1 MFKNQPKAFNMI
13 FLLEVWER
21 FGFYTVQGVLALY
34 FLRYLKL
41 SSVETYYTFGAFFA
55 LVYGMVPIGGYLGDK
70 ILGVKRTIVF
80 GLVLLALGYLFLA
93 LANRDT
99 VYYALALIC
108 VGNGIF
114 KANPSNL
121 LAKCYEENDERLHS
135 GFTLYYMAV
144 NLGSTFSLFLGPFLA
159 DTYGYF
165 YAFFVSFIGIVIG
178 LINYVF
184 QSHYVKDINNAADLS
199 KISIIKWFF
208 ILALIVFIVLVS
220 AYLLQHVTIA
230 RNLTLAMLIIV
241 FVMYFRYMMQES
253 RIIKRRMLLAL
264 ILMVE
269 GMAFFILYQQMPTSL
284 NLFAVHN
291 VEPYLLGIRI
301 NPQSFQALNPIWII
315 LLSPLLAKVYTS
327 LNAKKLFVG
336 IPYKFALGMSLSGI
350 SFVLL
355 YFSRFFYVDNGIV
368 SSWWLVASYLFQS
381 AGELLVSAL
390 GVAMVAELAPPKVTG
405 FVMGVWFL
413 TTAVAGFLGG
423 YVAAFAALPKD
434 LQPSVASLHIYTEVF
449 LWIGIVTLLVSLFF
463 WITSPYLNRM
473 LEEY

>member
-21 FGFYTVQGVLALY
+21 FGFYTVQGVLTLY
-34 FLRYLKL
+34 FLRFLNL
-41 SSVETYYTFGAFFA
+41 SSVDAYYTFGAFFA
-55 LVYGMVPIGGYLGDK
+55 LVYGIVPVGGYLGDK
-70 ILGVKRTIVF
+70 ILGTKRTIF
-80 GLVLLALGYLFLA
+80 LGLVLLALGYLSLA
-93 LANRDT
+93 LASRNN

-121 LAKCYEENDERLHS
+121 LAKCYEENDSRLHA

-165 YAFFVSFIGIVIG
+165 YAYFVSFIGLVLGI
-178 LINYVF
+178 LNYIF
-184 QSHYVKDINNAADLS
+184 QYHYVKNINTEADLRNVS
-199 KISIIKWFF
+199 LLKWAMILGFLGLCVLIST
-208 ILALIVFIVLVS
+208 
-220 AYLLQHVTIA
+220 YLLQHVAIA
-230 RNLTLAMLIIV
+230 RNLTLIMLAVV

-253 RIIKRRMLLAL
+253 IVIKRRMLLAL
-264 ILMVE
+264 ILMLE
-269 GMAFFILYQQMPTSL
+269 GMVFFILYQQMPTSL

-291 VEPYLLGIRI
+291 VEPQLFGITI

-315 LLSPLLAKVYTS
+315 LLSPLFARIYTN
-327 LNAKKLFVG
+327 LNTRGV
-336 IPYKFALGMSLSGI
+336 IVNVPVKFALGMSLSAI
-350 SFVLL
+350 SFILL
-355 YFSRFFYVDNGIV
+355 YFARFFHTDGGVV
-368 SSWWLVASYLFQS
+368 SYWWLIASYFFQS
-381 AGELLVSAL
+381 SGELLVSAL
-390 GVAMVAELAPPKVTG
+390 GVAMVAELTPPKVTG

-434 LQPSVASLHIYTEVF
+434 LQPSVASLMIYTDVF
-449 LWIGIVTLLVSLFF
+449 LWIGLITLLVSVFF
-463 WITSPYLNRM
+463 WIISPYLNR
-473 LEEY
+473 LLQ